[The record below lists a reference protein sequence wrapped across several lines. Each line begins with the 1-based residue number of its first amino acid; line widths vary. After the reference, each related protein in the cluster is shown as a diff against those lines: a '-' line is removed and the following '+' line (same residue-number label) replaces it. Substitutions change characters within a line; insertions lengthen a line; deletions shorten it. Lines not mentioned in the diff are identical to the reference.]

1 MCFGKMLSSGR
12 LEGRSRVEHQVMPE
26 DVSLEITTLTMIAEA
41 MEMDELIH

>member
-1 MCFGKMLSSGR
+1 MLASGH

-26 DVSLEITTLTMIAEA
+26 DVSLAITTLKMMIAEA